1 MKVFSVLA
9 SSVSLASAM
18 CHYGTNLMPRDV
30 GLERR
35 ADGDFGY
42 DELHSALEWHSMS
55 PNNTIC
61 AMGKNQSPVNIKT
74 GKYDV
79 ADGASYKFDIVN
91 YPHGAEFLNTGH
103 NVQVFA
109 NGSAEFD
116 GTKYSLAQ
124 YHFHT
129 PSEHRIGDEYYPS
142 EVHFVFQNGSTRPCC
157 YWFMIEIAGS
167 GDHINQPISKSLAK
181 VLQIPS
187 VGDKVTTAA
196 LNFGALEQHIRKSD
210 VYHYSGSLTTP
221 PCDEGVKFNVVAN
234 PVYIDVK
241 TFRNTKKVVKFNSRY
256 TQNAPG
262 EVNLLDYARIVLD
275 KS

>member
-1 MKVFSVLA
+1 MKSLA
-9 SSVSLASAM
+9 IFAVSVSLASAM

-42 DELHSALEWHSMS
+42 DELHSALGWHGLS

-61 AMGKNQSPVNIKT
+61 AVGKNQSPVNIKT
-74 GKYDV
+74 DEYEV
-79 ADGASYKFDIVN
+79 VDGASYKFDIVN

-142 EVHFVFQNGSTRPCC
+142 EVHFVFQNGNDLAVIG
-157 YWFMIEIAGS
+157 FMIELAGW
-167 GDHINQPISKSLAK
+167 GDRINWPISKSLAK

-187 VGDKVTTAA
+187 GGNKVTTAA
-196 LNFGALEQHIRKSD
+196 LHFGALEHHIRKSD
-210 VYHYSGSLTTP
+210 VYRYSGSLTTP

-234 PVYIDVK
+234 PIYIDVK
-241 TFRNTKKVVKFNSRY
+241 TFRNTKKVIKFNSRY

-262 EVNLLDYARIVLD
+262 EVNLLDHARIVLD
-275 KS
+275 KL